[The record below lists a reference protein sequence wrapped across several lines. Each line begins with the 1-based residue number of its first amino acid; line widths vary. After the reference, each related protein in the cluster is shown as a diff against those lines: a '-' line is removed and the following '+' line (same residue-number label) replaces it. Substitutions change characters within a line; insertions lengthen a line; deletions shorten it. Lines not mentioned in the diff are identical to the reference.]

1 MASSSEGGG
10 DGSLNG
16 SLFDGMVLF
25 TPSSF
30 TDPSLP
36 QPAASPP
43 PDVAAA
49 SQPQPESQPFDE
61 DLFSDLTIQIPPS
74 PTATLRDPPPPTLP
88 PLPSSPRQPPA
99 LLPRQL
105 SRKKK
110 RAVRIGYA
118 RETAG
123 GAAASSDD
131 SHHLSDPLCNK
142 SPPPSCGATAIAV
155 ANESMA
161 DEPLTSPHDASVDS
175 AAHHDT
181 AMPAVEDDLIPA
193 PPKSL
198 EQPGEE
204 ADEGSSNEAVVKEGK
219 GDQRPTEGGGIEE
232 ETCSS
237 GGSATGEGVFGSAE
251 ERLQLVRTQISKKLE
266 SVRQRAASAYA
277 ERKELERSRRRAVE
291 SVNAASTKHRDLEK
305 DLELACEAEDFERA
319 ERVSENLMTVEEEKA
334 KLLLSLR
341 EAEADCELAELK
353 MQEVLELQIAVEEEC
368 IDLLEQFAKDAADCA
383 ESVLKNAE
391 ETSCKEIEE
400 WQSSVELLEV
410 KKLEMDIELQL
421 ISEAH
426 SGLEN
431 AIEDL
436 VKNDREEKEMLARK
450 GVILEKELDELL
462 ELVRLKEAE
471 IAENKSQIQDV
482 DNRIS
487 NVVSK
492 FHETQ
497 SIIDMKHKT
506 LQEAFLKV
514 ESEDGALLIR
524 KEEIDEV
531 ISSAEKKRRKL
542 IELSAIASNEAKTC
556 QDLLQLKKQLASFIL
571 KSREDRVRYSK
582 TEEKISE
589 DIQILRQEISAA
601 RTALQELS
609 STRASIQ
616 QEVTLYKQRIGFIEK
631 RGPELEAEKKVAA
644 AARNFREAGRV
655 AAEAKSLHIEKED
668 LRHKKEKAVL
678 HLEKLEEEIGSNVE
692 RIQKNEELVLLKE
705 KEAALAG
712 CNRLQLVAAA
722 ARAERSVALK
732 MGDVEEGSLLLK
744 EAEAVESK
752 VMELQK
758 VYNLDIEMD
767 EKNLVSLVFITNLD
781 GDHLSES
788 CEVASFN
795 IDAVV
800 GSES

>member
-16 SLFDGMVLF
+16 SLFDGMVLV

-36 QPAASPP
+36 QPGASPP

-49 SQPQPESQPFDE
+49 SQPQPKSQPFDE
-61 DLFSDLTIQIPPS
+61 DLFSDLTIQTPPS
-74 PTATLRDPPPPTLP
+74 PTATLRDPPTLP

-99 LLPRQL
+99 FLPRQP

-123 GAAASSDD
+123 VAAASSDD
-131 SHHLSDPLCNK
+131 SHHLSDPLRNK
-142 SPPPSCGATAIAV
+142 SPPPSFGATAIAV
-155 ANESMA
+155 ANESIA
-161 DEPLTSPHDASVDS
+161 DEPLASPHDVSVDS

-181 AMPAVEDDLIPA
+181 AMPALEDDLTPA
-193 PPKSL
+193 PPISL

-219 GDQRPTEGGGIEE
+219 GDQRPTEGGGEE

-237 GGSATGEGVFGSAE
+237 GGLATGEGVFGSAE

-319 ERVSENLMTVEEEKA
+319 ERVSENLMTMEEEKA

-353 MQEVLELQIAVEEEC
+353 MQEVLELQIEVEEEC
-368 IDLLEQFAKDAADCA
+368 IDLLEQFTRDAADCA
-383 ESVLKNAE
+383 ESILKNAE

-400 WQSSVELLEV
+400 WQSSIELLEV

-462 ELVRLKEAE
+462 GLVRLKEAE

-487 NVVSK
+487 NVASK

-514 ESEDGALLIR
+514 ESEDGALLTR

-542 IELSAIASNEAKTC
+542 IELSAIASDEAKTC

-589 DIQILRQEISAA
+589 DIQTLRREISAA

-668 LRHKKEKAVL
+668 LQHKKEKAVL
-678 HLEKLEEEIGSNVE
+678 HLEKLEEEIRGNVE

-722 ARAERSVALK
+722 ARAQRSVALK
-732 MGDVEEGSLLLK
+732 MGDLEEGSLLLK

-767 EKNLVSLVFITNLD
+767 EKNISLLD
-781 GDHLSES
+781 IHYQR
-788 CEVASFN
+788 
-795 IDAVV
+795 
-800 GSES
+800 